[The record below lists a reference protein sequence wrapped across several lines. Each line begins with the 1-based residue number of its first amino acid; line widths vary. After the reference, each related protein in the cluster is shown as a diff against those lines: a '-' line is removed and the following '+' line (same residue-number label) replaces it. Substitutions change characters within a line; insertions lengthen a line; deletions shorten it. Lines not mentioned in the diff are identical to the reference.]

1 MSSVS
6 ACSAAMS
13 VAKSAAVGVPISAE
27 TLLIVALRLST
38 MRLPILPDV
47 VRAEVKASQ
56 MACTPALD
64 SEKPVLSLTVTL
76 GVAELAAVVILVFIV
91 AVKSPLVGAATLMPQ
106 QAPEDITLIIPTPV
120 RCHTIGFLTL
130 QARQSA
136 PEKTLSLMHHT

>member
-76 GVAELAAVVILVFIV
+76 GVADEAAVVMLVFIV
-91 AVKSPLVGAATLMPQ
+91 AVKSPTVGALVRFVTVVIVPAVMLVGVAK
-106 QAPEDITLIIPTPV
+106 PV
-120 RCHTIGFLTL
+120 
-130 QARQSA
+130 
-136 PEKTLSLMHHT
+136 